1 MNQNYELIDSGEGLK
16 LERFANYTVQRP
28 CQQAIWPKKLK
39 SWDQKADLIF
49 SRDGG
54 NHWITNKKIPQNWEI
69 DFAGL
74 KMQVG
79 PTDFGHM
86 GIFPEHRVH
95 YEWMS
100 QFIKTKET
108 FKFLNLFAYSGA
120 ASLYMAKANAHVCH
134 VDASKKIVDSAK
146 ENAKLSNL
154 SDKPIRWIVDDAIK
168 FIKREATRGSLYH
181 GILLDPPSFG
191 RGAQGQVFKIEEMLF
206 DLLVLCKNI
215 LAKDASFLLLTNHT
229 PGLTGLVLEN
239 CIKAL
244 NLPNGV
250 VNSGEMIIPSEKG
263 FSIPSG
269 TFARWCNQ
277 SK

>member
-1 MNQNYELIDSGEGLK
+1 MNQKYELIDSGEGLK
-16 LERFANYTVQRP
+16 LERFADLVVQRP

-39 SWDQKADLIF
+39 SWDNKADLIF

-54 NHWITNKKIPQNWEI
+54 NHWQSNKKVPKNWQI

-74 KMQVG
+74 KLQVG

-86 GIFPEHRVH
+86 GVFPEHQVH

-100 QFIKTKET
+100 QFIQKQEK

-120 ASLYMAKANAHVCH
+120 ASLYMAKASAHVCH
-134 VDASKKIVDSAK
+134 VDASKKIVDYAR
-146 ENAKLSNL
+146 ENAKLSHL
-154 SDKPIRWIVDDAIK
+154 EDKPIRWIVDDAIK
-168 FIKREATRGSLYH
+168 FIKREAARGSHYH

-206 DLLVLCKNI
+206 ELLELCKNI
-215 LAKDASFLLLTNHT
+215 LDKDANFLLLTNHT

-244 NLPNGV
+244 NLPKGHID
-250 VNSGEMIIPSEKG
+250 SGEMIIPSEKG

-269 TFARWCNQ
+269 TYARWA
-277 SK
+277 K